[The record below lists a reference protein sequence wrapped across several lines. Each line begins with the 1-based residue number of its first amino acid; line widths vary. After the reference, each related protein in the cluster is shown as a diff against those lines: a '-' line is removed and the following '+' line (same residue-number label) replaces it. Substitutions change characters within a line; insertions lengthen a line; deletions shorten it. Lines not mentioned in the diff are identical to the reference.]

1 MGVIIYYRSYPSNPT
16 PFPPLPF
23 PANHVRYLLLEVTW
37 NEGHSDH
44 KDFVKF
50 PTVITMPWGYNLRS
64 EGSLFLSKILAIKV
78 FRIWNEICKVYSHV
92 NEKPGFVLLV
102 L

>member
-1 MGVIIYYRSYPSNPT
+1 MLSKEIKIIILFYFFY
-16 PFPPLPF
+16 F
-23 PANHVRYLLLEVTW
+23 W

-78 FRIWNEICKVYSHV
+78 FGIWNEICKVYSHV